1 MIFTYIKRFSSIIM
15 LTILL
20 SGCLFPQQNLSS
32 NQVPN
37 EEQLNLVQTA
47 VEQYSKETDGLLP
60 IKTKSSDSPVFEKY
74 IIDFDKLKELNIL
87 HDIPGN
93 AYESGGNY
101 QYVMITP
108 EENPQ
113 VKLIDLRITNE
124 VQKINAKL
132 EIYRSKHTYPPFG
145 KEIDDG
151 VFEINYEKIGLS
163 SPPYITSPF
172 TKENLPIVMD
182 VNGQLFIDYRIDLI
196 RLLEN
201 EAITNGK
208 DEDIRYLLTNDSP
221 FVPAHS
227 MPYGIV
233 EGKPVI
239 INK

>member
-1 MIFTYIKRFSSIIM
+1 MIFTYIKRFSAIIIFT
-15 LTILL
+15 LVL

-60 IKTKSSDSPVFEKY
+60 IKTKTSDSPIFEKY

-87 HDIPGN
+87 HDVPGN
-93 AYESGGNY
+93 AYENGGNY

-108 EENPQ
+108 EEDPQ
-113 VKLIDLRITNE
+113 VKLIDLRVTKE
-124 VQKINAKL
+124 VQKVNAKL

-163 SPPYITSPF
+163 NRPYVTSPF
-172 TKENLPIVMD
+172 TQENLPIVMD
-182 VNGQLFIDYRIDLI
+182 VNGKLYIDYRFDLI
-196 RLLEN
+196 SLLED
-201 EAITNGK
+201 ESTTKAK
-208 DEDIRYLLTNDSP
+208 DEDIRYLLTDDSP

-227 MPYGIV
+227 LPYQVVDG
-233 EGKPVI
+233 ELVI
-239 INK
+239 IN